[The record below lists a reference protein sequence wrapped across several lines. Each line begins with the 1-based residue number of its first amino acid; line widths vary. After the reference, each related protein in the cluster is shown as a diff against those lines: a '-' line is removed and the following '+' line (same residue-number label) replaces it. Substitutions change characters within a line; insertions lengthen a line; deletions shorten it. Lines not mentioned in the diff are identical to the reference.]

1 MRKIISIVL
10 VLIIVLSLGLVSCV
24 NDSGQTTTNNTN
36 PISTSTSTTTSS
48 TTSSTTKAPDPDP
61 TPDPDYDPN
70 APEGDRILRKM
81 IMNEEKHLLVYNKTE
96 SLSFEELVL
105 AQAIQGIY
113 ARTSARYY
121 QWEAGSYEFWLEDM
135 VENYGYTYECVTLE
149 QMVKSYIEDYSKYY
163 VLYDRATLAES
174 TNSACSIAGVTGYL
188 PVDKSIKIKVQNW
201 GLKMKI
207 DASKMTEETCFSLY
221 KDRFNTD
228 GIVQQDPNNS
238 AIRDWAIACK
248 YFVFFQKGQ
257 GEEQLS
263 FREEVHN
270 WLDNEAAVYGW
281 VPNDEL
287 KDVKFA
293 SEHSQFVFPSDHS
306 KNTTIFACEGAFG
319 DLDFTQ
325 NAKETDVK
333 AQKGKHYV
341 CIVMSD
347 GDNVQMWYNRSSFT
361 ENPIYFGAERDNSF
375 PMGWSVQPALIDLGP
390 NILYDLKREAG
401 EKDYFVAAISGVGYI
416 YPEFYAT
423 LDDYTEKLGAYLKA
437 TDLSVVQL
445 YDWEYNPDSVTTYAQ
460 IDELDGAI
468 YFIGNKYVEGNGS
481 VYWSNGK
488 PFITV
493 RETMWSANVM
503 EMALRINNYSKDP
516 TTIEGYTVINV
527 HPWSMNYQDVVKLV
541 SLLNDDVV
549 VVTADDLIRLV
560 TENVPHEDVIR

>member
-1 MRKIISIVL
+1 MKRIISIVL
-10 VLIIVLSLGLVSCV
+10 VLIIVLSLCLVSCV

-36 PISTSTSTTTSS
+36 PTSTSTSTTT
-48 TTSSTTKAPDPDP
+48 KAPDPDS

-333 AQKGKHYV
+333 AEKGKHYV

-460 IDELDGAI
+460 IEELDGAI

-488 PFITV
+488 PFVTV

-503 EMALRINNYSKDP
+503 EMALRINSYSKDP

-560 TENVPHEDVIR
+560 TENVPHEDVVR

>member
-1 MRKIISIVL
+1 MKRIISIVL
-10 VLIIVLSLGLVSCV
+10 VLIIVLSLGLVSCF

-36 PISTSTSTTTSS
+36 PTSTSTST
-48 TTSSTTKAPDPDP
+48 TTKAPDPDP

-96 SLSFEELVL
+96 RLSFEELVL

-333 AQKGKHYV
+333 AEKGKHYV

-460 IDELDGAI
+460 IEELDGAI

-488 PFITV
+488 PFVTV

-503 EMALRINNYSKDP
+503 EMALRINSYSKDP

-560 TENVPHEDVIR
+560 TENVPHEDVVR